1 MQINGF
7 DTLIIGTKNLE
18 IITMHLIRK
27 RGSDQSAAA
36 AFTPHLKEK
45 DDGHLC
51 AQILKVSTKFAV
63 IFTVGE
69 EHLLIVESTLYRL

>member
-1 MQINGF
+1 
-7 DTLIIGTKNLE
+7 
-18 IITMHLIRK
+18 MHLIRK

-51 AQILKVSTKFAV
+51 AQILKVSTMFAV
-63 IFTVGE
+63 IFNTGE
-69 EHLLIVESTLYRL
+69 ERLLIVESTL